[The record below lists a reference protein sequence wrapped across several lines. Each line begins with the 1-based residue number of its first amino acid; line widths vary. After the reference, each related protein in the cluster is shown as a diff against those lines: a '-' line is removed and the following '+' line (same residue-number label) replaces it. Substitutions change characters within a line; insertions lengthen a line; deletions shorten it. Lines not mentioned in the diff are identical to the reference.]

1 MLRTPA
7 FFVLLLGIAL
17 SLLWLRKGPIPGAEP
32 QFESKISLRQTAPP
46 RVEISEAAFPGEF
59 AVNKNEASDSM
70 PDSLDHLDFGS
81 HRIKV
86 PQPKR
91 VENSDSRIATKTV
104 AEDEPPAQAAIP
116 KARLVSVTSGRWIRH
131 TIRDGDT
138 LELLAQIYLNTPQKS
153 DEIFKS
159 NRDVLMDTQTLPI
172 GSVLR
177 IYIHPN

>member
-17 SLLWLRKGPIPGAEP
+17 SLLWLRKGPVPGAEP

-59 AVNKNEASDSM
+59 AVNKRVRDPM
-70 PDSLDHLDFGS
+70 PDSLDHRDFGS

-86 PQPKR
+86 PQPSR
-91 VENSDSRIATKTV
+91 VENSDSRIAAKTV
-104 AEDEPPAQAAIP
+104 VEDEPAAQTGNP

-153 DEIFKS
+153 DEIFNS